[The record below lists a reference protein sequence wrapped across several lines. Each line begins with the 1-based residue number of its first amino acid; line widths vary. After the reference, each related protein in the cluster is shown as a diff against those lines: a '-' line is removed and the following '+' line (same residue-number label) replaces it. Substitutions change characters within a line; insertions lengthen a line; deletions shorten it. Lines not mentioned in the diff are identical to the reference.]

1 MGVRAIGNVTLE
13 TLHAMMQQVLDEQER
28 HSVMLRE
35 ISETIGRIERELTA
49 IQRQSAA
56 RRVMREEQE

>member
-1 MGVRAIGNVTLE
+1 
-13 TLHAMMQQVLDEQER
+13 MMQQVLDEQER